1 MLKSRVILA
10 MDKPLSY
17 QILKEMENEL
27 YGIKIGLPLVLDLGV
42 HKTRE
47 LLNDLNVEEIIVD
60 FKLAD
65 IGFIMK
71 SVVEKLSFASSFI
84 AHSFIGVKGSL
95 DELKKYLDASSK
107 NLYLVA
113 VMSHEGWSTLF
124 TDYIKNVIREI
135 SPKGIVVGGTKL
147 DSITEYRKDFGKMT
161 IISPGMGS
169 QGGSYGD
176 AVCAGAN
183 YEIIGRSIYNA
194 ENPFAALRTINKIIE
209 DKVMNCK
216 GAIFREK

>member
-1 MLKSRVILA
+1 MLKSRIILA

-17 QILKEMENEL
+17 QTLKEMENEI
-27 YGIKIGLPLVLDLGV
+27 YGIKVGLPLVLDLGV

-65 IGFIMK
+65 IGYIMK
-71 SVVEKLSFASSFI
+71 SIVEKLSFANSFI
-84 AHSFIGVKGSL
+84 AHSFVGVKGAL
-95 DELKKYLDASSK
+95 DELKKYLDTNSK

-147 DSITEYRKDFGKMT
+147 DSITQYRKEFTKIT

-169 QGGSYGD
+169 QGGIYGD
-176 AVCAGAN
+176 AICAGAD

-194 ENPFAALRTINKIIE
+194 DDPFTTIKTINKIIE
-209 DKVMNCK
+209 EKVMNCK

>member
-17 QILKEMENEL
+17 QVLKEMENEL
-27 YGIKIGLPLVLDLGV
+27 YGIKVGLPLVLDLGV
-42 HKTRE
+42 DKTRE
-47 LLNDLNVEEIIVD
+47 LLIGLDVEEIIVD

-65 IGFIMK
+65 IGYIMK
-71 SVVEKLSFASSFI
+71 SIVERLSFANSFI

-95 DELKKYLDASSK
+95 DELKRYLDANSK

-124 TDYIKNVIREI
+124 ADYIKNVIREI

-147 DSITEYRKDFGKMT
+147 DHITQYRRDFSMG
-161 IISPGMGS
+161 IS
-169 QGGSYGD
+169 
-176 AVCAGAN
+176 
-183 YEIIGRSIYNA
+183 
-194 ENPFAALRTINKIIE
+194 F
-209 DKVMNCK
+209 
-216 GAIFREK
+216 F

>member
-95 DELKKYLDASSK
+95 DELKNIL
-107 NLYLVA
+107 
-113 VMSHEGWSTLF
+113 MQT
-124 TDYIKNVIREI
+124 
-135 SPKGIVVGGTKL
+135 PK
-147 DSITEYRKDFGKMT
+147 
-161 IISPGMGS
+161 
-169 QGGSYGD
+169 
-176 AVCAGAN
+176 
-183 YEIIGRSIYNA
+183 IY
-194 ENPFAALRTINKIIE
+194 T
-209 DKVMNCK
+209 
-216 GAIFREK
+216 

>member
-1 MLKSRVILA
+1 

-17 QILKEMENEL
+17 QVLKEMENEL
-27 YGIKIGLPLVLDLGV
+27 YGIKVGLPLVLDLGV
-42 HKTRE
+42 DKTRE
-47 LLNDLNVEEIIVD
+47 LLIGLDVEEIIVD

-65 IGFIMK
+65 IGYIMK
-71 SVVEKLSFASSFI
+71 SIVERLSFANSFI

-95 DELKKYLDASSK
+95 DELKRYLDANSK

-124 TDYIKNVIREI
+124 ADYIKNVIREI

-147 DSITEYRKDFGKMT
+147 DHITQYRRDFEKMT
-161 IISPGMGS
+161 IVSPGMGS

-176 AVCAGAN
+176 AVCAGAD

-194 ENPFAALRTINKIIE
+194 GNPLTALRTINKIIE
-209 DKVMNCK
+209 DKVMKCK
-216 GAIFREK
+216 GAIFRKK

>member
-1 MLKSRVILA
+1 MLKSKIILA

-17 QILKEMENEL
+17 QTLKEMENEI
-27 YGIKIGLPLVLDLGV
+27 YGIKVGLPLVLDLGV

-65 IGFIMK
+65 IGYIMK
-71 SVVEKLSFASSFI
+71 SIVEKLSFANSFI
-84 AHSFIGVKGSL
+84 AHSFVGVKGAL
-95 DELKKYLDASSK
+95 DELKKYLDTNSK

-147 DSITEYRKDFGKMT
+147 DSITQYRKEFTKIT

-169 QGGSYGD
+169 QGGIYGD
-176 AVCAGAN
+176 AICAGAD

-194 ENPFAALRTINKIIE
+194 DDPFTTIKTINKIIE
-209 DKVMNCK
+209 EKVMNCK